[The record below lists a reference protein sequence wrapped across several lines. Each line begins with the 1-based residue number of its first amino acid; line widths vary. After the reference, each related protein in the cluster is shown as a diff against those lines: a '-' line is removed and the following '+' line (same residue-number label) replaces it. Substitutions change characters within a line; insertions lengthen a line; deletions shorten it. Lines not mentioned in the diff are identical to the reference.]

1 LLKHK
6 HQKTYT
12 VVAVVDSTHEISLKS
27 HKDWVLVNFGQHSC
41 QVKSRPFWSINLPL
55 HTRWKDHV
63 PVPCE
68 PVCLYYYYDYYNTPL
83 QSGTIWKQC
92 WTEEK
97 EIHVT

>member
-1 LLKHK
+1 MF
-6 HQKTYT
+6 
-12 VVAVVDSTHEISLKS
+12 E
-27 HKDWVLVNFGQHSC
+27 C
-41 QVKSRPFWSINLPL
+41 QCK
-55 HTRWKDHV
+55 
-63 PVPCE
+63 